1 MLDYAVISEIGNR
14 KLNEDYLR
22 LAEKDGNYCFV
33 VCDGLGGHGM
43 GDIASQ
49 FVSNVFIEQF
59 NTCDTYEGFLSSAFS
74 LAQEKLIEYQ
84 TENNVKNKMR
94 TTAAVLYVFDN
105 MAHIGHI
112 GDSRV
117 YVFSDKK
124 LMARTIDHSVPQ
136 MLALSGEITENEIRK
151 HPDRNIILRAMGTDW
166 EKPMYE
172 LMQPIALSECKGFL
186 LCSDG
191 FWEFIDE
198 NEMFNSLKNSKTAD
212 EWLRSMKLVVEKN
225 GINKKMDNYS
235 AIAVLIS
242 KGVRCNSETTNRP

>member
-14 KLNEDYLR
+14 KLNEDYFR
-22 LAEKDGNYCFV
+22 LAEKDGKYCFV

-74 LAQEKLIEYQ
+74 LAQEKLIKHQ
-84 TENNVKNKMR
+84 AENNVKNKMR
-94 TTAAVLYVFDN
+94 TTAAVLYVSDD
-105 MAHIGHI
+105 MVHIGHV

-117 YVFSDKK
+117 YVFSDKELK
-124 LMARTIDHSVPQ
+124 VRTIDHSVPQ
-136 MLALSGEITENEIRK
+136 MLALSGEITDEEIRK

-166 EKPMYE
+166 DKPMYE
-172 LMQPIALSECKGFL
+172 LMQPINLSECKGFL

-191 FWEFIDE
+191 FWEYIDE
-198 NEMFNSLKNSKTAD
+198 TEMISTLENCGTAK
-212 EWLRSMKLVVEKN
+212 EWLNAMKSIVIEN
-225 GINKKMDNYS
+225 GTDSKMDNFTAV
-235 AIAVLIS
+235 AILNN
-242 KGVRCNSETTNRP
+242 K

>member
-22 LAEKDGNYCFV
+22 LAEKNGKYCFV

-49 FVSNVFIEQF
+49 FVSKVFIEKF

-74 LAQEKLIEYQ
+74 LAQEELIKHQ
-84 TENNVKNKMR
+84 AENNVKNKMR
-94 TTAAVLYVFDN
+94 TTAAVLYLSEDTV
-105 MAHIGHI
+105 HIGHV

-117 YVFSDKK
+117 YVFGEDGLKT
-124 LMARTIDHSVPQ
+124 RTIDHSVPQ

-166 EKPMYE
+166 DKPMYE
-172 LMQPIALSECKGFL
+172 LMQPIPLSECKGFL

-191 FWEFIDE
+191 FWEYIDE
-198 NEMFNSLKNSKTAD
+198 SEMLSTLDNYGTAE
-212 EWLRSMKLVVEKN
+212 EWLNAMKSIVIEN
-225 GINKKMDNYS
+225 GAASKMDNFT
-235 AIAVLIS
+235 AIAILNN
-242 KGVRCNSETTNRP
+242 K

>member
-22 LAEKDGNYCFV
+22 LAEKDGKHCFV

-49 FVSNVFIEQF
+49 FVSNIFIEQF

-74 LAQEKLIEYQ
+74 LAQEKLIKHQ
-84 TENNVKNKMR
+84 AENNVKNKMR
-94 TTAAVLYVFDN
+94 TTAAVLYVSDD
-105 MAHIGHI
+105 MVHIGHV

-117 YVFSDKK
+117 YVFSDKELK
-124 LMARTIDHSVPQ
+124 VRTIDHSVPQ
-136 MLALSGEITENEIRK
+136 MLALSGEITDEEIRK

-166 EKPMYE
+166 DKPMYE
-172 LMQPIALSECKGFL
+172 LMQPINLSECKGFL

-191 FWEFIDE
+191 FWEYIDE
-198 NEMFNSLKNSKTAD
+198 TEMISTLENCGTAK
-212 EWLRSMKLVVEKN
+212 EWLNAMKSIVIEN
-225 GINKKMDNYS
+225 GTDSKMDNFTAV
-235 AIAVLIS
+235 AIL
-242 KGVRCNSETTNRP
+242 KNKE

>member
-22 LAEKDGNYCFV
+22 LAEKDGKYCFV

-74 LAQEKLIEYQ
+74 LAQEKLIKHQ
-84 TENNVKNKMR
+84 AENNVKNKMR
-94 TTAAVLYVFDN
+94 TTAAVLYVSDN
-105 MAHIGHI
+105 MVHIGHV

-117 YVFSDKK
+117 YVFSDKELK
-124 LMARTIDHSVPQ
+124 ARTIDHSVPQ
-136 MLALSGEITENEIRK
+136 MLALSGEITDEEIRK

-166 EKPMYE
+166 DKPMYE
-172 LMQPIALSECKGFL
+172 LMQPINLSECKGFL

-191 FWEFIDE
+191 FWEYIDE
-198 NEMFNSLKNSKTAD
+198 TEMISTLENCGTAK
-212 EWLRSMKLVVEKN
+212 EWLNAMKSIVIEN
-225 GINKKMDNYS
+225 GTDSKMDNFTAV
-235 AIAVLIS
+235 AILNN
-242 KGVRCNSETTNRP
+242 K